1 MKWEKEREGASGGRE
16 IERWG
21 GAESNEDAGKKG
33 VKTWKQLTTPGIPF
47 MPWMAVRNK
56 ISSVADATR
65 GAAGGNFLVATAF
78 SMEFMLAAASCRK
91 LHARIQD
98 DTAAAS
104 RHTIKVALSESL

>member
-56 ISSVADATR
+56 ISSVADATY
-65 GAAGGNFLVATAF
+65 
-78 SMEFMLAAASCRK
+78 
-91 LHARIQD
+91 
-98 DTAAAS
+98 
-104 RHTIKVALSESL
+104 IKVNSFECRVGCHPLCIPFWCHPNPMKKKGKTDGKQTGAGEGRQVRHIQ

>member
-1 MKWEKEREGASGGRE
+1 MKLTIDNYEKLDWLELFNIRS
-16 IERWG
+16 
-21 GAESNEDAGKKG
+21 
-33 VKTWKQLTTPGIPF
+33 
-47 MPWMAVRNK
+47 
-56 ISSVADATR
+56 R
-65 GAAGGNFLVATAF
+65 GAAGGNFLVATAS